1 MKAKVGNNVVFT
13 RAQNLERVS
22 GQIATIQGVG
32 SKTILLILI
41 TFISAL
47 ATMFILGSDKILSA
61 YFLIWI
67 ITFVLLIIMSFN
79 PRAARVLAIPY
90 AVLEGMTVGAIS
102 GVVAI
107 AIPEVVAIA
116 IPEAGLLLPGLALAI
131 TMAIFL
137 SASVLYTTG
146 VIRVSGF
153 FRRFMYTLL
162 LGVIITSLVVMI
174 AGLFNSQIYEI
185 FYGATS
191 YIALLISI
199 IMVIISS
206 LYVVIS
212 LDNANMIV
220 DAGMDKT
227 FEWYAAFGILL
238 NIIWLYYE
246 VLRLLIILMSRD
258 R

>member
-1 MKAKVGNNVVFT
+1 MKAKFGDNVVFS

-22 GQIATIQGVG
+22 GQVATIQGVG
-32 SKTILLILI
+32 SKTILLVLI
-41 TFISAL
+41 TLISAL
-47 ATMFILGSDKILSA
+47 ATMFILGPLQVLSA
-61 YFLIWI
+61 YFIIWI
-67 ITFVLLIIMSFN
+67 ITFVLLMIMSFN
-79 PRAARVLAIPY
+79 PTAARVLAIPY
-90 AVLEGMTVGAIS
+90 AILEGMTVGAIS

-107 AIPEVVAIA
+107 AIPD
-116 IPEAGLLLPGLALAI
+116 AGLLIPGLALSI
-131 TMAIFL
+131 TMTIFL
-137 SASVLYTTG
+137 GASVLYATG

-162 LGVIITSLVVMI
+162 LGVVITSLVVMI
-174 AGLFNSQIYEI
+174 AGFFDSQIYEL
-185 FYGATS
+185 FYGVNS
-191 YIALLISI
+191 GIALLISI
-199 IMVIISS
+199 IMVFISS

-212 LDNANMIV
+212 LDNATMIV

-246 VLRLLIILMSRD
+246 VLRLLIILSQRD

>member
-1 MKAKVGNNVVFT
+1 MKAKFGDNVVFS

-22 GQIATIQGVG
+22 GQVATIQGVG
-32 SKTILLILI
+32 SKTILLVLI
-41 TFISAL
+41 TLISAL
-47 ATMFILGSDKILSA
+47 ATMFILGPLHVLSA
-61 YFLIWI
+61 YFIIWI
-67 ITFVLLIIMSFN
+67 ITFVLLMIMSFN
-79 PRAARVLAIPY
+79 PTAARVLAIPY
-90 AVLEGMTVGAIS
+90 AILEGMTVGAIS

-107 AIPEVVAIA
+107 AIPD
-116 IPEAGLLLPGLALAI
+116 AGLLIPGLALSI
-131 TMAIFL
+131 TMTIFL
-137 SASVLYTTG
+137 GASVLYATG

-162 LGVIITSLVVMI
+162 LGVVITSLVVMI
-174 AGLFNSQIYEI
+174 AGFFNSQIYEL
-185 FYGATS
+185 FYGVNS
-191 YIALLISI
+191 GIALLISI

-212 LDNANMIV
+212 LDNATMIV

-246 VLRLLIILMSRD
+246 VLRLLIILSQRD

>member
-47 ATMFILGSDKILSA
+47 ATMFILGPLPILSA

-107 AIPEVVAIA
+107 AIPE
-116 IPEAGLLLPGLALAI
+116 AGWLLPGLALAI

-174 AGLFNSQIYEI
+174 AGLFDSQIYEI

>member
-1 MKAKVGNNVVFT
+1 MKAKFGDNVVFS

-22 GQIATIQGVG
+22 GQVATIQGVG
-32 SKTILLILI
+32 SKTILLVLI
-41 TFISAL
+41 TLISAL
-47 ATMFILGSDKILSA
+47 ATMFILGPLQVLSA
-61 YFLIWI
+61 YLIIWI
-67 ITFVLLIIMSFN
+67 ITFVLLMIMSFN
-79 PRAARVLAIPY
+79 PTAARVLAIPY
-90 AVLEGMTVGAIS
+90 AILEGMTVGAIS

-107 AIPEVVAIA
+107 AIPD
-116 IPEAGLLLPGLALAI
+116 AGLLIPGLALSI
-131 TMAIFL
+131 TMTIFL
-137 SASVLYTTG
+137 GASVLYATG

-162 LGVIITSLVVMI
+162 LGVVITSLVVMI
-174 AGLFNSQIYEI
+174 AGFFNSQIYEL
-185 FYGATS
+185 FYGVNS
-191 YIALLISI
+191 GIALLISI

-212 LDNANMIV
+212 LDNATMIV

-246 VLRLLIILMSRD
+246 VLRLLIILSQRD

>member
-1 MKAKVGNNVVFT
+1 
-13 RAQNLERVS
+13 
-22 GQIATIQGVG
+22 
-32 SKTILLILI
+32 
-41 TFISAL
+41 
-47 ATMFILGSDKILSA
+47 
-61 YFLIWI
+61 
-67 ITFVLLIIMSFN
+67 MSFN

-102 GVVAI
+102 G
-107 AIPEVVAIA
+107 VVAIA

>member
-1 MKAKVGNNVVFT
+1 MKAKFGDNVVFS

-22 GQIATIQGVG
+22 GQVATIQGVG
-32 SKTILLILI
+32 SKTILLVLI
-41 TFISAL
+41 TLISAL
-47 ATMFILGSDKILSA
+47 ATMFILGPLQVLSA
-61 YFLIWI
+61 YFIIWI
-67 ITFVLLIIMSFN
+67 ITFVLLMIMSFN
-79 PRAARVLAIPY
+79 PTAARVLAIPY
-90 AVLEGMTVGAIS
+90 AILEGMTVGAIS

-107 AIPEVVAIA
+107 AIPD
-116 IPEAGLLLPGLALAI
+116 AGLLIPGLALSI
-131 TMAIFL
+131 TMTIFL
-137 SASVLYTTG
+137 GASVLYATG

-162 LGVIITSLVVMI
+162 LGVVITSLVVMI
-174 AGLFNSQIYEI
+174 AGFFNSQIYEL
-185 FYGATS
+185 FYGVNS
-191 YIALLISI
+191 GIALLISI
-199 IMVIISS
+199 IMVFISS

-212 LDNANMIV
+212 LDNATMIV

-246 VLRLLIILMSRD
+246 VLRLLIILSQRD

>member
-1 MKAKVGNNVVFT
+1 MKAKFGDNVVFS

-22 GQIATIQGVG
+22 GQVATIQGVG
-32 SKTILLILI
+32 SKTILLVLI
-41 TFISAL
+41 TLISAL
-47 ATMFILGSDKILSA
+47 ATMFILGLRQVLSA
-61 YFLIWI
+61 YFIIWI
-67 ITFVLLIIMSFN
+67 ITFVLLMIMSFN
-79 PRAARVLAIPY
+79 PTAARVLAIPY
-90 AVLEGMTVGAIS
+90 AILEGMTVGAIS

-107 AIPEVVAIA
+107 AIPDAY
-116 IPEAGLLLPGLALAI
+116 LLIPGLALSI
-131 TMAIFL
+131 TMTIFL
-137 SASVLYTTG
+137 GASVLYATG

-162 LGVIITSLVVMI
+162 LGVVITSLVVMI
-174 AGLFNSQIYEI
+174 AGFFNNQIYEL
-185 FYGATS
+185 FSGVNS
-191 YIALLISI
+191 GIALLISI

-212 LDNANMIV
+212 LDNATMIV

-246 VLRLLIILMSRD
+246 VLRLLIILSQRD

>member
-1 MKAKVGNNVVFT
+1 MKAKFGDNVVFS

-22 GQIATIQGVG
+22 GQVATIQGVG
-32 SKTILLILI
+32 SKTILLVLI
-41 TFISAL
+41 TLISAL
-47 ATMFILGSDKILSA
+47 ATMFILGPLQVLSA
-61 YFLIWI
+61 YFIIWI
-67 ITFVLLIIMSFN
+67 ITFVLLMIMSFN
-79 PRAARVLAIPY
+79 PTAARVLAIPY
-90 AVLEGMTVGAIS
+90 AILEGMTVGAIS

-107 AIPEVVAIA
+107 AIPD
-116 IPEAGLLLPGLALAI
+116 AGLLIPGLALSI
-131 TMAIFL
+131 TMTIFL
-137 SASVLYTTG
+137 GASVLYATG

-162 LGVIITSLVVMI
+162 LGVVITSLVVMI
-174 AGLFNSQIYEI
+174 AGFFNSQIYEL
-185 FYGATS
+185 FYGINS
-191 YIALLISI
+191 GIALLISI

-212 LDNANMIV
+212 LDNATMIV

-246 VLRLLIILMSRD
+246 VLRLLIILSQRD

>member
-1 MKAKVGNNVVFT
+1 MKAKFGDNVVFS

-22 GQIATIQGVG
+22 GQVATIQGVG
-32 SKTILLILI
+32 SKTILLVLI
-41 TFISAL
+41 TLISAL
-47 ATMFILGSDKILSA
+47 ATMFILGPLHVLSA
-61 YFLIWI
+61 YFIIWI
-67 ITFVLLIIMSFN
+67 ITFVLLMIMSFN
-79 PRAARVLAIPY
+79 PTAARVLAIPY
-90 AVLEGMTVGAIS
+90 AILEGMTVGAIS

-107 AIPEVVAIA
+107 AIPDD
-116 IPEAGLLLPGLALAI
+116 GLLISGLALSI
-131 TMAIFL
+131 TMTIFL
-137 SASVLYTTG
+137 GASVLYATG

-162 LGVIITSLVVMI
+162 LGVVITSLVVMI
-174 AGLFNSQIYEI
+174 AGFFNSQIYEL
-185 FYGATS
+185 FYGVNS
-191 YIALLISI
+191 GIALLISI

-212 LDNANMIV
+212 LDNATMIV

-246 VLRLLIILMSRD
+246 VLRLLIILSQRD

>member
-1 MKAKVGNNVVFT
+1 MKAKFGDNVVFS

-22 GQIATIQGVG
+22 GQVATIQGVG
-32 SKTILLILI
+32 SKTILLVLI
-41 TFISAL
+41 TLISAL
-47 ATMFILGSDKILSA
+47 ATMFILGPRQVLSA
-61 YFLIWI
+61 YFIIWI
-67 ITFVLLIIMSFN
+67 ITFVLLMIMSFN
-79 PRAARVLAIPY
+79 PTAARVLAIPY
-90 AVLEGMTVGAIS
+90 AILEGMTVGAIS

-107 AIPEVVAIA
+107 AIPDD
-116 IPEAGLLLPGLALAI
+116 GLLISGLALSI
-131 TMAIFL
+131 TMTIFL
-137 SASVLYTTG
+137 GASVLYATG

-162 LGVIITSLVVMI
+162 LGVVITSLVVMI
-174 AGLFNSQIYEI
+174 AGFFDSQIYEL
-185 FYGATS
+185 FYGVNS
-191 YIALLISI
+191 GIALLISI
-199 IMVIISS
+199 IMVFISS

-212 LDNANMIV
+212 LDNATMIV

-246 VLRLLIILMSRD
+246 VLRLLIILSQRD

>member
-1 MKAKVGNNVVFT
+1 MKAKFGDNVVFS

-22 GQIATIQGVG
+22 GQVATIQGVG
-32 SKTILLILI
+32 SKTILLVLI
-41 TFISAL
+41 TLISAL
-47 ATMFILGSDKILSA
+47 ATMFILGPLKVLSA
-61 YFLIWI
+61 YFIIWI
-67 ITFVLLIIMSFN
+67 ITFVLLMIMSFN
-79 PRAARVLAIPY
+79 PTAARVLAIPY
-90 AVLEGMTVGAIS
+90 AILEGMTVGAIS

-107 AIPEVVAIA
+107 AIPD
-116 IPEAGLLLPGLALAI
+116 AGLLIPGLALSI
-131 TMAIFL
+131 TMTIFL
-137 SASVLYTTG
+137 GASVLYATG

-153 FRRFMYTLL
+153 FRRFMYT
-162 LGVIITSLVVMI
+162 SLVVMI
-174 AGLFNSQIYEI
+174 AGFFNSQIYEL
-185 FYGATS
+185 FYGVNS
-191 YIALLISI
+191 GIALLISI

-212 LDNANMIV
+212 LDNATMIV

-246 VLRLLIILMSRD
+246 VLRLLIILSQRD

>member
-1 MKAKVGNNVVFT
+1 MKAKFGDNVVFS

-22 GQIATIQGVG
+22 GQVATIQGVG
-32 SKTILLILI
+32 SKTILLVLI
-41 TFISAL
+41 TLISAL
-47 ATMFILGSDKILSA
+47 ATMFILGPLKVLSA
-61 YFLIWI
+61 YFIIWI
-67 ITFVLLIIMSFN
+67 ITFVLLMIMSFN
-79 PRAARVLAIPY
+79 PTAARVLAIPY
-90 AVLEGMTVGAIS
+90 AILEGMTVGAIS

-107 AIPEVVAIA
+107 AIPD
-116 IPEAGLLLPGLALAI
+116 AGLLIPGLALSI
-131 TMAIFL
+131 TMTIFL
-137 SASVLYTTG
+137 GASVLYATG

-162 LGVIITSLVVMI
+162 LGVVITSLVVMI
-174 AGLFNSQIYEI
+174 AGFFNSQIYEL
-185 FYGATS
+185 FYGVNS
-191 YIALLISI
+191 GIALLISI

-212 LDNANMIV
+212 LDNATMIV

-246 VLRLLIILMSRD
+246 VLRLLIILSQRD

>member
-47 ATMFILGSDKILSA
+47 ATMFILGPLKILSA

-79 PRAARVLAIPY
+79 PWAARVLAIPY

-102 GVVAI
+102 G
-107 AIPEVVAIA
+107 VVAIA

>member
-1 MKAKVGNNVVFT
+1 MKAKFGDNVVFS

-22 GQIATIQGVG
+22 GQVATIQGVG
-32 SKTILLILI
+32 SKTILLVLI
-41 TFISAL
+41 TLISAL
-47 ATMFILGSDKILSA
+47 ATMFILGPLQVLSA
-61 YFLIWI
+61 YFIIWI
-67 ITFVLLIIMSFN
+67 ITFVLLMIMSFN
-79 PRAARVLAIPY
+79 PTAARVLAIPY
-90 AVLEGMTVGAIS
+90 AILEGMTVGAIS

-107 AIPEVVAIA
+107 AIPD
-116 IPEAGLLLPGLALAI
+116 AGLLIPGLALSI
-131 TMAIFL
+131 TMTIFL
-137 SASVLYTTG
+137 GASVLYATG

-162 LGVIITSLVVMI
+162 LGVVITSLVVMI
-174 AGLFNSQIYEI
+174 AGFFNNQIYEL
-185 FYGATS
+185 FYGVNS
-191 YIALLISI
+191 GIALLISI

-212 LDNANMIV
+212 LDNATMIV

-246 VLRLLIILMSRD
+246 VLRLLIILSQRD

>member
-1 MKAKVGNNVVFT
+1 MKAKFGDNVVFS

-22 GQIATIQGVG
+22 GQVATIQGVG
-32 SKTILLILI
+32 SKTILLVLI
-41 TFISAL
+41 TLISAL
-47 ATMFILGSDKILSA
+47 ATMFILGPRQVLSA
-61 YFLIWI
+61 YFIIWI
-67 ITFVLLIIMSFN
+67 ITFVLLMIMSFN
-79 PRAARVLAIPY
+79 PTAARVLAIPY
-90 AVLEGMTVGAIS
+90 AILEGMTVGAIS

-107 AIPEVVAIA
+107 AIPDD
-116 IPEAGLLLPGLALAI
+116 GLLISGLALSI
-131 TMAIFL
+131 TMTIFL
-137 SASVLYTTG
+137 GASVLYATG

-162 LGVIITSLVVMI
+162 LGVVITSLVVMI
-174 AGLFNSQIYEI
+174 AGFFDSQIYEL
-185 FYGATS
+185 FYGVNS
-191 YIALLISI
+191 GIALLISI

-212 LDNANMIV
+212 LDNATMIV

-246 VLRLLIILMSRD
+246 VLRLLIILSQRD

>member
-1 MKAKVGNNVVFT
+1 MKAKFGDNVVFS

-22 GQIATIQGVG
+22 GQVATIQGVG
-32 SKTILLILI
+32 SKTILLVLI
-41 TFISAL
+41 TLISAL
-47 ATMFILGSDKILSA
+47 ATMFILGPLKVLSA
-61 YFLIWI
+61 YFIIWI
-67 ITFVLLIIMSFN
+67 ITFVLLMIMSFN
-79 PRAARVLAIPY
+79 PTAARVLAIPY
-90 AVLEGMTVGAIS
+90 AILEGMTVGAIS

-107 AIPEVVAIA
+107 AIPD
-116 IPEAGLLLPGLALAI
+116 AGLLIPGLALSI
-131 TMAIFL
+131 TMTIFL
-137 SASVLYTTG
+137 GASVLYATG

-162 LGVIITSLVVMI
+162 LGVVITSLVVMI
-174 AGLFNSQIYEI
+174 AGFFNSQIYEL
-185 FYGATS
+185 FYGVNS
-191 YIALLISI
+191 GIALLISI
-199 IMVIISS
+199 IMVFISS

-212 LDNANMIV
+212 LDNATMIV

-246 VLRLLIILMSRD
+246 VLRLLIILSQRD

>member
-102 GVVAI
+102 G
-107 AIPEVVAIA
+107 VVAIA

>member
-1 MKAKVGNNVVFT
+1 MKAKFGDNVVFS

-22 GQIATIQGVG
+22 GQVATIQGVG
-32 SKTILLILI
+32 SKTILLVLI
-41 TFISAL
+41 TLISAL
-47 ATMFILGSDKILSA
+47 ATMFILGPLQVLSA
-61 YFLIWI
+61 YFIIWI
-67 ITFVLLIIMSFN
+67 ITFVLLMIMSFN
-79 PRAARVLAIPY
+79 PTAARVLAIPY
-90 AVLEGMTVGAIS
+90 AILEGMTVGAIS

-107 AIPEVVAIA
+107 AIPDD
-116 IPEAGLLLPGLALAI
+116 GLLISGLALSI
-131 TMAIFL
+131 TMTIFL
-137 SASVLYTTG
+137 GASVLYATG

-162 LGVIITSLVVMI
+162 LGVVITSLVVMI
-174 AGLFNSQIYEI
+174 AGFFNSQIYEL
-185 FYGATS
+185 FYGVNS
-191 YIALLISI
+191 GIALLISI

-212 LDNANMIV
+212 LDNATMIV

-246 VLRLLIILMSRD
+246 VLRLLIILSQRD

>member
-47 ATMFILGSDKILSA
+47 ATMFILGPLEILSA

-107 AIPEVVAIA
+107 AIPEAD
-116 IPEAGLLLPGLALAI
+116 LLLPGLALAI

>member
-47 ATMFILGSDKILSA
+47 ATMFILGPLEILSA

-107 AIPEVVAIA
+107 AIPE
-116 IPEAGLLLPGLALAI
+116 AGRLLPGLALAI

-146 VIRVSGF
+146 VIRVSFF

-174 AGLFNSQIYEI
+174 AGLFDSQIYEI

>member
-1 MKAKVGNNVVFT
+1 MKAKFGDNVVFS

-22 GQIATIQGVG
+22 GQVATIQGVG
-32 SKTILLILI
+32 SKTILLVLI
-41 TFISAL
+41 TLISAL
-47 ATMFILGSDKILSA
+47 ATMFILGPHKVLSA
-61 YFLIWI
+61 YFIIWI
-67 ITFVLLIIMSFN
+67 ITFVLLMIMSFN
-79 PRAARVLAIPY
+79 PTAARVLAIPY
-90 AVLEGMTVGAIS
+90 AILEGMTVGAIS

-107 AIPEVVAIA
+107 AIPDD
-116 IPEAGLLLPGLALAI
+116 GLLISGLALSI
-131 TMAIFL
+131 TMTIFL
-137 SASVLYTTG
+137 GASVLYATG

-162 LGVIITSLVVMI
+162 LGVVITSLVVMI
-174 AGLFNSQIYEI
+174 AGFFNSQIYEL
-185 FYGATS
+185 FYGVNS
-191 YIALLISI
+191 GIALLISI

-212 LDNANMIV
+212 LDNATMIV

-246 VLRLLIILMSRD
+246 VLRLLIILSQRD